1 MIKIENIK
9 AFTALNKLRE
19 YNGKNPYLKKLKNEL
34 ISKGKLSLTS
44 TQEEY
49 IISNFDFEPYKVD
62 RVIGISEYL
71 GEEFKKKYELS
82 FVPNKMYIG
91 FILGEN
97 EKSFHVFGKLKKN
110 QKQNEMYWV
119 PKTQIMEDPYY
130 TPVDIDID
138 FEKYEEKD
146 KLGRKL
152 YEHQKDGTEF
162 LVSRKKAILADDMG
176 LGKVIANDTPVL
188 TPDGWVNHGSLVIGD
203 YVIGSNGKPTRVTGV
218 YPNPIKDYYQITFT
232 DGSVVEACDE
242 HLWAVQT
249 PTQKKNNR
257 GYNILTI
264 KDMLDKD
271 KTITIRGKGYNS
283 DKKYTSKTF
292 YKMKNGD
299 CKWYIPMVKPVE
311 FNEKP
316 VSLDPY
322 LLGVLLGDGSL
333 SQRNITL
340 TNADSDLITEVE
352 SVLPNNILL
361 SNYKKDISFGFKM
374 ADPKAGNTLKFG
386 LNTYNLMGTKSHN
399 KFIPDDYKYNS
410 IDVRLGVLQ
419 GLLDTDGW
427 CSKSDGTIQ
436 YYSISKQLSDDTK
449 ELVQSFGGV
458 ARQTKKI
465 GKYKLPN
472 GEVKECNTCYV
483 LTINLPENILPFR
496 LKRKLDNM
504 KAVKKYHPS
513 RGIKKI
519 EFSRKTLGQCISV
532 EAEDNLYVIDNYV
545 VTHNTIQSVMGTL
558 AAESKKVLII
568 CPSSTKINWEREINM
583 FGEYDTSIISGRK
596 WKPAKY
602 TIINYD
608 ILKNF
613 HTVKKRGEKPI
624 EELTHILDEK
634 FDTLIVDEAHYL
646 KNHKSIRGSIVT
658 DLVKKNA
665 FENVWLL
672 TGTPVANRPKDL
684 YNLLKIIGHPLSD
697 NWQFYVKRYC
707 DAKNFKK
714 KMKNGKIKNI
724 WVIDGNS
731 NLNELSI
738 RIKNKVLRRM
748 KEDVLD
754 MPEKTIIP
762 VFNELTSKEWV
773 EYDNLWEEYLIKR
786 KEQKK
791 RGKPQRDLVELILL
805 RQFIALKSIP
815 NTIELAENAIEDDKK
830 IIIFTTFTDELLELQ
845 EHFGNQCVVHNGSMS
860 DKDKQFSVDE
870 FQNNPKKKVFIGN
883 IMSAGVGITL
893 TAADTVIFNSFDWVP
908 GNNEQAEDRSYR
920 IGQKNNVSVYYQLFE
935 DTIST
940 RMWYT
945 LKHKKNVIDQ
955 IIGNNNDMNE
965 IIKDIIE

>member
-9 AFTALNKLRE
+9 AFTALNRLRE

-34 ISKGKLSLTS
+34 INKGKLSLTS

-110 QKQNEMYWV
+110 QKQNEIYWV

-152 YEHQKDGTEF
+152 YEHQKEGIKF
-162 LVSRKKAILADDMG
+162 LVSRKKCILADDMG
-176 LGKVIANDTPVL
+176 LGK
-188 TPDGWVNHGSLVIGD
+188 
-203 YVIGSNGKPTRVTGV
+203 
-218 YPNPIKDYYQITFT
+218 
-232 DGSVVEACDE
+232 
-242 HLWAVQT
+242 
-249 PTQKKNNR
+249 
-257 GYNILTI
+257 
-264 KDMLDKD
+264 
-271 KTITIRGKGYNS
+271 
-283 DKKYTSKTF
+283 
-292 YKMKNGD
+292 
-299 CKWYIPMVKPVE
+299 
-311 FNEKP
+311 
-316 VSLDPY
+316 
-322 LLGVLLGDGSL
+322 
-333 SQRNITL
+333 
-340 TNADSDLITEVE
+340 
-352 SVLPNNILL
+352 
-361 SNYKKDISFGFKM
+361 
-374 ADPKAGNTLKFG
+374 
-386 LNTYNLMGTKSHN
+386 
-399 KFIPDDYKYNS
+399 
-410 IDVRLGVLQ
+410 
-419 GLLDTDGW
+419 
-427 CSKSDGTIQ
+427 
-436 YYSISKQLSDDTK
+436 
-449 ELVQSFGGV
+449 
-458 ARQTKKI
+458 
-465 GKYKLPN
+465 
-472 GEVKECNTCYV
+472 
-483 LTINLPENILPFR
+483 
-496 LKRKLDNM
+496 
-504 KAVKKYHPS
+504 
-513 RGIKKI
+513 
-519 EFSRKTLGQCISV
+519 
-532 EAEDNLYVIDNYV
+532 
-545 VTHNTIQSVMGTL
+545 TIQSVMGTL

-634 FDTLIVDEAHYL
+634 FDTLIIDEAHYL
-646 KNHKSIRGSIVT
+646 KNHQSIRGSIVT

-738 RIKNKVLRRM
+738 RIKNRVLRRM
-748 KEDVLD
+748 KEEVLD

-791 RGKPQRDLVELILL
+791 RGNPQRDLVELILL
-805 RQFIALKSIP
+805 RQFIALRAIP
-815 NTIELAENAIEDDKK
+815 NTIELVENAIEEDKK
-830 IIIFTTFTDELLELQ
+830 VIIFTTFTDELLELQ

-955 IIGNNNDMNE
+955 IIGNNND
-965 IIKDIIE
+965 IDDIVKDIIE

>member
-19 YNGKNPYLKKLKNEL
+19 YNGKNPYLKKLKSEL
-34 ISKGKLSLTS
+34 TNKGKLSLTS

-71 GEEFKKKYELS
+71 GEEFKKKYDLP

-110 QKQNEMYWV
+110 QKQNEIYWV

-138 FEKYEEKD
+138 FENYEEKD

-152 YEHQKDGTEF
+152 YEHQKDGIKF
-162 LVSRKKAILADDMG
+162 LVSRKKTILADDMG
-176 LGKVIANDTPVL
+176 LGK
-188 TPDGWVNHGSLVIGD
+188 
-203 YVIGSNGKPTRVTGV
+203 
-218 YPNPIKDYYQITFT
+218 
-232 DGSVVEACDE
+232 
-242 HLWAVQT
+242 
-249 PTQKKNNR
+249 
-257 GYNILTI
+257 
-264 KDMLDKD
+264 
-271 KTITIRGKGYNS
+271 
-283 DKKYTSKTF
+283 
-292 YKMKNGD
+292 
-299 CKWYIPMVKPVE
+299 
-311 FNEKP
+311 
-316 VSLDPY
+316 
-322 LLGVLLGDGSL
+322 
-333 SQRNITL
+333 TL
-340 TNADSDLITEVE
+340 
-352 SVLPNNILL
+352 
-361 SNYKKDISFGFKM
+361 
-374 ADPKAGNTLKFG
+374 
-386 LNTYNLMGTKSHN
+386 
-399 KFIPDDYKYNS
+399 
-410 IDVRLGVLQ
+410 
-419 GLLDTDGW
+419 
-427 CSKSDGTIQ
+427 
-436 YYSISKQLSDDTK
+436 
-449 ELVQSFGGV
+449 
-458 ARQTKKI
+458 
-465 GKYKLPN
+465 
-472 GEVKECNTCYV
+472 
-483 LTINLPENILPFR
+483 
-496 LKRKLDNM
+496 
-504 KAVKKYHPS
+504 
-513 RGIKKI
+513 
-519 EFSRKTLGQCISV
+519 
-532 EAEDNLYVIDNYV
+532 
-545 VTHNTIQSVMGTL
+545 QSVMGTL

-583 FGEYDTSIISGRK
+583 FGEYDTAIISGRK

-815 NTIELAENAIEDDKK
+815 NTIELAENALEEGKK

-955 IIGNNNDMNE
+955 IIGNNDDDMDD
-965 IIKDIIE
+965 IVKDIIE

>member
-19 YNGKNPYLKKLKNEL
+19 YNGKNPYLKKLKSEL
-34 ISKGKLSLTS
+34 TNKGKLSLTS

-71 GEEFKKKYELS
+71 GEEFKKKYDLP

-91 FILGEN
+91 FVLGEN

-110 QKQNEMYWV
+110 QKQNEIYWV

-138 FEKYEEKD
+138 FENYEEKD

-152 YEHQKDGTEF
+152 YEHQKDGIKF
-162 LVSRKKAILADDMG
+162 LVSRKKCILADDMG
-176 LGKVIANDTPVL
+176 LGK
-188 TPDGWVNHGSLVIGD
+188 
-203 YVIGSNGKPTRVTGV
+203 
-218 YPNPIKDYYQITFT
+218 
-232 DGSVVEACDE
+232 
-242 HLWAVQT
+242 
-249 PTQKKNNR
+249 
-257 GYNILTI
+257 
-264 KDMLDKD
+264 
-271 KTITIRGKGYNS
+271 
-283 DKKYTSKTF
+283 
-292 YKMKNGD
+292 
-299 CKWYIPMVKPVE
+299 
-311 FNEKP
+311 
-316 VSLDPY
+316 
-322 LLGVLLGDGSL
+322 
-333 SQRNITL
+333 TL
-340 TNADSDLITEVE
+340 
-352 SVLPNNILL
+352 
-361 SNYKKDISFGFKM
+361 
-374 ADPKAGNTLKFG
+374 
-386 LNTYNLMGTKSHN
+386 
-399 KFIPDDYKYNS
+399 
-410 IDVRLGVLQ
+410 
-419 GLLDTDGW
+419 
-427 CSKSDGTIQ
+427 
-436 YYSISKQLSDDTK
+436 
-449 ELVQSFGGV
+449 
-458 ARQTKKI
+458 
-465 GKYKLPN
+465 
-472 GEVKECNTCYV
+472 
-483 LTINLPENILPFR
+483 
-496 LKRKLDNM
+496 
-504 KAVKKYHPS
+504 
-513 RGIKKI
+513 
-519 EFSRKTLGQCISV
+519 
-532 EAEDNLYVIDNYV
+532 
-545 VTHNTIQSVMGTL
+545 QSVMGTL

-805 RQFIALKSIP
+805 RQFIALKAIP
-815 NTIELAENAIEDDKK
+815 NTIELVENALEDDKK
-830 IIIFTTFTDELLELQ
+830 VIIFTTFTDELLELQ

-955 IIGNNNDMNE
+955 IIGNNDDDMDD
-965 IIKDIIE
+965 IVKDIIE

>member
-19 YNGKNPYLKKLKNEL
+19 YNGKNPYLKKLKSEL
-34 ISKGKLSLTS
+34 TNKGKLSLTS

-71 GEEFKKKYELS
+71 GEEFKKKYDLP

-110 QKQNEMYWV
+110 QKQNEIYWV

-138 FEKYEEKD
+138 FENYEEKD

-152 YEHQKDGTEF
+152 YEHQKDGIKF
-162 LVSRKKAILADDMG
+162 LVSRKKTILADDMG
-176 LGKVIANDTPVL
+176 LGK
-188 TPDGWVNHGSLVIGD
+188 
-203 YVIGSNGKPTRVTGV
+203 
-218 YPNPIKDYYQITFT
+218 
-232 DGSVVEACDE
+232 
-242 HLWAVQT
+242 
-249 PTQKKNNR
+249 
-257 GYNILTI
+257 
-264 KDMLDKD
+264 
-271 KTITIRGKGYNS
+271 
-283 DKKYTSKTF
+283 
-292 YKMKNGD
+292 
-299 CKWYIPMVKPVE
+299 
-311 FNEKP
+311 
-316 VSLDPY
+316 
-322 LLGVLLGDGSL
+322 
-333 SQRNITL
+333 TL
-340 TNADSDLITEVE
+340 
-352 SVLPNNILL
+352 
-361 SNYKKDISFGFKM
+361 
-374 ADPKAGNTLKFG
+374 
-386 LNTYNLMGTKSHN
+386 
-399 KFIPDDYKYNS
+399 
-410 IDVRLGVLQ
+410 
-419 GLLDTDGW
+419 
-427 CSKSDGTIQ
+427 
-436 YYSISKQLSDDTK
+436 
-449 ELVQSFGGV
+449 
-458 ARQTKKI
+458 
-465 GKYKLPN
+465 
-472 GEVKECNTCYV
+472 
-483 LTINLPENILPFR
+483 
-496 LKRKLDNM
+496 
-504 KAVKKYHPS
+504 
-513 RGIKKI
+513 
-519 EFSRKTLGQCISV
+519 
-532 EAEDNLYVIDNYV
+532 
-545 VTHNTIQSVMGTL
+545 QSVMGTL

-815 NTIELAENAIEDDKK
+815 NTIELAENALEEGKK

-920 IGQKNNVSVYYQLFE
+920 IGQKNNVSVYYQLFD

-955 IIGNNNDMNE
+955 IIGNNNDMDD
-965 IIKDIIE
+965 IVKDIIE

>member
-19 YNGKNPYLKKLKNEL
+19 YNGKNPYLKKLKSEL
-34 ISKGKLSLTS
+34 TNKGKLSLTS

-71 GEEFKKKYELS
+71 GEEFKKKYDLP

-110 QKQNEMYWV
+110 QKQNEIYWV

-152 YEHQKDGTEF
+152 YEHQKDGIKF
-162 LVSRKKAILADDMG
+162 LVSRKKTILADDMG
-176 LGKVIANDTPVL
+176 LGK
-188 TPDGWVNHGSLVIGD
+188 
-203 YVIGSNGKPTRVTGV
+203 
-218 YPNPIKDYYQITFT
+218 
-232 DGSVVEACDE
+232 
-242 HLWAVQT
+242 
-249 PTQKKNNR
+249 
-257 GYNILTI
+257 
-264 KDMLDKD
+264 
-271 KTITIRGKGYNS
+271 
-283 DKKYTSKTF
+283 
-292 YKMKNGD
+292 
-299 CKWYIPMVKPVE
+299 
-311 FNEKP
+311 
-316 VSLDPY
+316 
-322 LLGVLLGDGSL
+322 
-333 SQRNITL
+333 TL
-340 TNADSDLITEVE
+340 
-352 SVLPNNILL
+352 
-361 SNYKKDISFGFKM
+361 
-374 ADPKAGNTLKFG
+374 
-386 LNTYNLMGTKSHN
+386 
-399 KFIPDDYKYNS
+399 
-410 IDVRLGVLQ
+410 
-419 GLLDTDGW
+419 
-427 CSKSDGTIQ
+427 
-436 YYSISKQLSDDTK
+436 
-449 ELVQSFGGV
+449 
-458 ARQTKKI
+458 
-465 GKYKLPN
+465 
-472 GEVKECNTCYV
+472 
-483 LTINLPENILPFR
+483 
-496 LKRKLDNM
+496 
-504 KAVKKYHPS
+504 
-513 RGIKKI
+513 
-519 EFSRKTLGQCISV
+519 
-532 EAEDNLYVIDNYV
+532 
-545 VTHNTIQSVMGTL
+545 QSVMGTL

-815 NTIELAENAIEDDKK
+815 NTIELAENALEEGKK

-955 IIGNNNDMNE
+955 IIGNNNDMDD
-965 IIKDIIE
+965 IVKDIIE

>member
-9 AFTALNKLRE
+9 AFTALNRLRE
-19 YNGKNPYLKKLKNEL
+19 YNGKNPYLNKLKNEL
-34 ISKGKLSLTS
+34 ISKGKVSLTS

-71 GEEFKKKYELS
+71 GEEFKKKYDLP

-110 QKQNEMYWV
+110 QKQNEIYWV

-152 YEHQKDGTEF
+152 YEHQKEGIKF

-176 LGKVIANDTPVL
+176 LGK
-188 TPDGWVNHGSLVIGD
+188 
-203 YVIGSNGKPTRVTGV
+203 
-218 YPNPIKDYYQITFT
+218 
-232 DGSVVEACDE
+232 
-242 HLWAVQT
+242 
-249 PTQKKNNR
+249 
-257 GYNILTI
+257 
-264 KDMLDKD
+264 
-271 KTITIRGKGYNS
+271 
-283 DKKYTSKTF
+283 
-292 YKMKNGD
+292 
-299 CKWYIPMVKPVE
+299 
-311 FNEKP
+311 
-316 VSLDPY
+316 
-322 LLGVLLGDGSL
+322 
-333 SQRNITL
+333 TL
-340 TNADSDLITEVE
+340 
-352 SVLPNNILL
+352 
-361 SNYKKDISFGFKM
+361 
-374 ADPKAGNTLKFG
+374 
-386 LNTYNLMGTKSHN
+386 
-399 KFIPDDYKYNS
+399 
-410 IDVRLGVLQ
+410 
-419 GLLDTDGW
+419 
-427 CSKSDGTIQ
+427 
-436 YYSISKQLSDDTK
+436 
-449 ELVQSFGGV
+449 
-458 ARQTKKI
+458 
-465 GKYKLPN
+465 
-472 GEVKECNTCYV
+472 
-483 LTINLPENILPFR
+483 
-496 LKRKLDNM
+496 
-504 KAVKKYHPS
+504 
-513 RGIKKI
+513 
-519 EFSRKTLGQCISV
+519 
-532 EAEDNLYVIDNYV
+532 
-545 VTHNTIQSVMGTL
+545 QSVMGTL
-558 AAESKKVLII
+558 AAESKKVLVI

-624 EELTHILDEK
+624 EELTNILDEK

-646 KNHKSIRGSIVT
+646 KNHQSIRGSIVT

-786 KEQKK
+786 QEQKK
-791 RGKPQRDLVELILL
+791 RGSPQRDLVELILL
-805 RQFIALKSIP
+805 RQFIALKAIP
-815 NTIELAENAIEDDKK
+815 NTIELAENALEEGKK

-845 EHFGNQCVVHNGSMS
+845 EYFGNQCVVHNGSMS

-955 IIGNNNDMNE
+955 IIGNNNDMDD
-965 IIKDIIE
+965 IVKDIIE

>member
-1 MIKIENIK
+1 
-9 AFTALNKLRE
+9 
-19 YNGKNPYLKKLKNEL
+19 
-34 ISKGKLSLTS
+34 
-44 TQEEY
+44 
-49 IISNFDFEPYKVD
+49 
-62 RVIGISEYL
+62 
-71 GEEFKKKYELS
+71 
-82 FVPNKMYIG
+82 
-91 FILGEN
+91 LGEN

-110 QKQNEMYWV
+110 QKQNEIYWV

-152 YEHQKDGTEF
+152 YEHQKEGIKF
-162 LVSRKKAILADDMG
+162 LVSRKKCILADDMG
-176 LGKVIANDTPVL
+176 LGK
-188 TPDGWVNHGSLVIGD
+188 
-203 YVIGSNGKPTRVTGV
+203 
-218 YPNPIKDYYQITFT
+218 
-232 DGSVVEACDE
+232 
-242 HLWAVQT
+242 
-249 PTQKKNNR
+249 
-257 GYNILTI
+257 
-264 KDMLDKD
+264 
-271 KTITIRGKGYNS
+271 
-283 DKKYTSKTF
+283 
-292 YKMKNGD
+292 
-299 CKWYIPMVKPVE
+299 
-311 FNEKP
+311 
-316 VSLDPY
+316 
-322 LLGVLLGDGSL
+322 
-333 SQRNITL
+333 
-340 TNADSDLITEVE
+340 
-352 SVLPNNILL
+352 
-361 SNYKKDISFGFKM
+361 
-374 ADPKAGNTLKFG
+374 
-386 LNTYNLMGTKSHN
+386 
-399 KFIPDDYKYNS
+399 
-410 IDVRLGVLQ
+410 
-419 GLLDTDGW
+419 
-427 CSKSDGTIQ
+427 
-436 YYSISKQLSDDTK
+436 
-449 ELVQSFGGV
+449 
-458 ARQTKKI
+458 
-465 GKYKLPN
+465 
-472 GEVKECNTCYV
+472 
-483 LTINLPENILPFR
+483 
-496 LKRKLDNM
+496 
-504 KAVKKYHPS
+504 
-513 RGIKKI
+513 
-519 EFSRKTLGQCISV
+519 
-532 EAEDNLYVIDNYV
+532 
-545 VTHNTIQSVMGTL
+545 TIQSVMGTL

-634 FDTLIVDEAHYL
+634 FDTLIIDEAHYL
-646 KNHKSIRGSIVT
+646 KNHQSIRGSIVT

-738 RIKNKVLRRM
+738 RIKNRVLRRM
-748 KEDVLD
+748 KEEVLD

-791 RGKPQRDLVELILL
+791 RGNPQRDLVELILL
-805 RQFIALKSIP
+805 RQFIALRAIP
-815 NTIELAENAIEDDKK
+815 NTIELVENAIEEDKK
-830 IIIFTTFTDELLELQ
+830 VIIFTTFTDELLELQ

-955 IIGNNNDMNE
+955 IIGNNND
-965 IIKDIIE
+965 IDDIVKDIIE

>member
-19 YNGKNPYLKKLKNEL
+19 YNGKNPYLKKLKSEL
-34 ISKGKLSLTS
+34 TNKGKLSLTS

-71 GEEFKKKYELS
+71 GEEFKKKYDLP

-110 QKQNEMYWV
+110 QKQNEIYWV

-138 FEKYEEKD
+138 FENYEEKD

-152 YEHQKDGTEF
+152 YEHQKDGIKF

-176 LGKVIANDTPVL
+176 LGK
-188 TPDGWVNHGSLVIGD
+188 
-203 YVIGSNGKPTRVTGV
+203 
-218 YPNPIKDYYQITFT
+218 
-232 DGSVVEACDE
+232 
-242 HLWAVQT
+242 
-249 PTQKKNNR
+249 
-257 GYNILTI
+257 
-264 KDMLDKD
+264 
-271 KTITIRGKGYNS
+271 
-283 DKKYTSKTF
+283 
-292 YKMKNGD
+292 
-299 CKWYIPMVKPVE
+299 
-311 FNEKP
+311 
-316 VSLDPY
+316 
-322 LLGVLLGDGSL
+322 
-333 SQRNITL
+333 TL
-340 TNADSDLITEVE
+340 
-352 SVLPNNILL
+352 
-361 SNYKKDISFGFKM
+361 
-374 ADPKAGNTLKFG
+374 
-386 LNTYNLMGTKSHN
+386 
-399 KFIPDDYKYNS
+399 
-410 IDVRLGVLQ
+410 
-419 GLLDTDGW
+419 
-427 CSKSDGTIQ
+427 
-436 YYSISKQLSDDTK
+436 
-449 ELVQSFGGV
+449 
-458 ARQTKKI
+458 
-465 GKYKLPN
+465 
-472 GEVKECNTCYV
+472 
-483 LTINLPENILPFR
+483 
-496 LKRKLDNM
+496 
-504 KAVKKYHPS
+504 
-513 RGIKKI
+513 
-519 EFSRKTLGQCISV
+519 
-532 EAEDNLYVIDNYV
+532 
-545 VTHNTIQSVMGTL
+545 QSVMGTL

-697 NWQFYVKRYC
+697 NWQLYVKRYC

-815 NTIELAENAIEDDKK
+815 NTIELAENALEEGKK

-870 FQNNPKKKVFIGN
+870 FQNNPKTKVFIGN

-920 IGQKNNVSVYYQLFE
+920 IGQKNNVSVYYQLFD

-955 IIGNNNDMNE
+955 IIGNNNDMDD
-965 IIKDIIE
+965 IVKDIIE

>member
-19 YNGKNPYLKKLKNEL
+19 YNGKNPYLKKLKSEL
-34 ISKGKLSLTS
+34 TNKGKLSLTS

-71 GEEFKKKYELS
+71 GEEFKKKYDLP

-110 QKQNEMYWV
+110 QKQNEIYWV

-152 YEHQKDGTEF
+152 YEHQKDGIKF
-162 LVSRKKAILADDMG
+162 LVSRKKCILADDMG
-176 LGKVIANDTPVL
+176 LGK
-188 TPDGWVNHGSLVIGD
+188 
-203 YVIGSNGKPTRVTGV
+203 
-218 YPNPIKDYYQITFT
+218 
-232 DGSVVEACDE
+232 
-242 HLWAVQT
+242 
-249 PTQKKNNR
+249 
-257 GYNILTI
+257 
-264 KDMLDKD
+264 
-271 KTITIRGKGYNS
+271 
-283 DKKYTSKTF
+283 
-292 YKMKNGD
+292 
-299 CKWYIPMVKPVE
+299 
-311 FNEKP
+311 
-316 VSLDPY
+316 
-322 LLGVLLGDGSL
+322 
-333 SQRNITL
+333 TL
-340 TNADSDLITEVE
+340 
-352 SVLPNNILL
+352 
-361 SNYKKDISFGFKM
+361 
-374 ADPKAGNTLKFG
+374 
-386 LNTYNLMGTKSHN
+386 
-399 KFIPDDYKYNS
+399 
-410 IDVRLGVLQ
+410 
-419 GLLDTDGW
+419 
-427 CSKSDGTIQ
+427 
-436 YYSISKQLSDDTK
+436 
-449 ELVQSFGGV
+449 
-458 ARQTKKI
+458 
-465 GKYKLPN
+465 
-472 GEVKECNTCYV
+472 
-483 LTINLPENILPFR
+483 
-496 LKRKLDNM
+496 
-504 KAVKKYHPS
+504 
-513 RGIKKI
+513 
-519 EFSRKTLGQCISV
+519 
-532 EAEDNLYVIDNYV
+532 
-545 VTHNTIQSVMGTL
+545 QSVMGTL

-583 FGEYDTSIISGRK
+583 FGEYDTAIISGRK

-815 NTIELAENAIEDDKK
+815 NTIELAENALEEGKK

-955 IIGNNNDMNE
+955 IIGNNDDDMDD
-965 IIKDIIE
+965 IVKDIIE

>member
-19 YNGKNPYLKKLKNEL
+19 YNGKNPYLKKLKSEL
-34 ISKGKLSLTS
+34 TNKGKLSLTS

-71 GEEFKKKYELS
+71 GEEFKKKYDLP

-110 QKQNEMYWV
+110 QKQNEIYWV

-138 FEKYEEKD
+138 FENYEEKD

-152 YEHQKDGTEF
+152 YEHQKDGIKF
-162 LVSRKKAILADDMG
+162 LVSRKKCILADDMG
-176 LGKVIANDTPVL
+176 LGK
-188 TPDGWVNHGSLVIGD
+188 
-203 YVIGSNGKPTRVTGV
+203 
-218 YPNPIKDYYQITFT
+218 
-232 DGSVVEACDE
+232 
-242 HLWAVQT
+242 
-249 PTQKKNNR
+249 
-257 GYNILTI
+257 
-264 KDMLDKD
+264 
-271 KTITIRGKGYNS
+271 
-283 DKKYTSKTF
+283 
-292 YKMKNGD
+292 
-299 CKWYIPMVKPVE
+299 
-311 FNEKP
+311 
-316 VSLDPY
+316 
-322 LLGVLLGDGSL
+322 
-333 SQRNITL
+333 TL
-340 TNADSDLITEVE
+340 
-352 SVLPNNILL
+352 
-361 SNYKKDISFGFKM
+361 
-374 ADPKAGNTLKFG
+374 
-386 LNTYNLMGTKSHN
+386 
-399 KFIPDDYKYNS
+399 
-410 IDVRLGVLQ
+410 
-419 GLLDTDGW
+419 
-427 CSKSDGTIQ
+427 
-436 YYSISKQLSDDTK
+436 
-449 ELVQSFGGV
+449 
-458 ARQTKKI
+458 
-465 GKYKLPN
+465 
-472 GEVKECNTCYV
+472 
-483 LTINLPENILPFR
+483 
-496 LKRKLDNM
+496 
-504 KAVKKYHPS
+504 
-513 RGIKKI
+513 
-519 EFSRKTLGQCISV
+519 
-532 EAEDNLYVIDNYV
+532 
-545 VTHNTIQSVMGTL
+545 QSVMGTL

-815 NTIELAENAIEDDKK
+815 NTIELAENALEEGKK

-955 IIGNNNDMNE
+955 IIGNNDDDMDD
-965 IIKDIIE
+965 IVKDIIE

>member
-19 YNGKNPYLKKLKNEL
+19 YNGKNPYLKKLKSEL
-34 ISKGKLSLTS
+34 TNKGKLSLTS

-71 GEEFKKKYELS
+71 GEEFKKKYDLP

-110 QKQNEMYWV
+110 QKQNEIYWV

-152 YEHQKDGTEF
+152 YEHQKDGIKF
-162 LVSRKKAILADDMG
+162 LVSRKKCILADDMG
-176 LGKVIANDTPVL
+176 LGK
-188 TPDGWVNHGSLVIGD
+188 
-203 YVIGSNGKPTRVTGV
+203 
-218 YPNPIKDYYQITFT
+218 
-232 DGSVVEACDE
+232 
-242 HLWAVQT
+242 
-249 PTQKKNNR
+249 
-257 GYNILTI
+257 
-264 KDMLDKD
+264 
-271 KTITIRGKGYNS
+271 
-283 DKKYTSKTF
+283 
-292 YKMKNGD
+292 
-299 CKWYIPMVKPVE
+299 
-311 FNEKP
+311 
-316 VSLDPY
+316 
-322 LLGVLLGDGSL
+322 
-333 SQRNITL
+333 TL
-340 TNADSDLITEVE
+340 
-352 SVLPNNILL
+352 
-361 SNYKKDISFGFKM
+361 
-374 ADPKAGNTLKFG
+374 
-386 LNTYNLMGTKSHN
+386 
-399 KFIPDDYKYNS
+399 
-410 IDVRLGVLQ
+410 
-419 GLLDTDGW
+419 
-427 CSKSDGTIQ
+427 
-436 YYSISKQLSDDTK
+436 
-449 ELVQSFGGV
+449 
-458 ARQTKKI
+458 
-465 GKYKLPN
+465 
-472 GEVKECNTCYV
+472 
-483 LTINLPENILPFR
+483 
-496 LKRKLDNM
+496 
-504 KAVKKYHPS
+504 
-513 RGIKKI
+513 
-519 EFSRKTLGQCISV
+519 
-532 EAEDNLYVIDNYV
+532 
-545 VTHNTIQSVMGTL
+545 QSVMGTL

-583 FGEYDTSIISGRK
+583 FGEYDTAIISGRK

-815 NTIELAENAIEDDKK
+815 NTIELAENALEEGKK

-955 IIGNNNDMNE
+955 IIGNNNDMDD
-965 IIKDIIE
+965 IVKDIIE

>member
-9 AFTALNKLRE
+9 AFTALNRLRE
-19 YNGKNPYLKKLKNEL
+19 YNGKNPYLNKLKNEL
-34 ISKGKLSLTS
+34 ISKGKVSLTS

-71 GEEFKKKYELS
+71 GEEFKKKYDLP

-110 QKQNEMYWV
+110 QKQNEIYWV

-152 YEHQKDGTEF
+152 YEHQKEGIKF

-176 LGKVIANDTPVL
+176 LGK
-188 TPDGWVNHGSLVIGD
+188 
-203 YVIGSNGKPTRVTGV
+203 
-218 YPNPIKDYYQITFT
+218 
-232 DGSVVEACDE
+232 
-242 HLWAVQT
+242 
-249 PTQKKNNR
+249 
-257 GYNILTI
+257 
-264 KDMLDKD
+264 
-271 KTITIRGKGYNS
+271 
-283 DKKYTSKTF
+283 
-292 YKMKNGD
+292 
-299 CKWYIPMVKPVE
+299 
-311 FNEKP
+311 
-316 VSLDPY
+316 
-322 LLGVLLGDGSL
+322 
-333 SQRNITL
+333 TL
-340 TNADSDLITEVE
+340 
-352 SVLPNNILL
+352 
-361 SNYKKDISFGFKM
+361 
-374 ADPKAGNTLKFG
+374 
-386 LNTYNLMGTKSHN
+386 
-399 KFIPDDYKYNS
+399 
-410 IDVRLGVLQ
+410 
-419 GLLDTDGW
+419 
-427 CSKSDGTIQ
+427 
-436 YYSISKQLSDDTK
+436 
-449 ELVQSFGGV
+449 
-458 ARQTKKI
+458 
-465 GKYKLPN
+465 
-472 GEVKECNTCYV
+472 
-483 LTINLPENILPFR
+483 
-496 LKRKLDNM
+496 
-504 KAVKKYHPS
+504 
-513 RGIKKI
+513 
-519 EFSRKTLGQCISV
+519 
-532 EAEDNLYVIDNYV
+532 
-545 VTHNTIQSVMGTL
+545 QSVMGTL

-624 EELTHILDEK
+624 EELTNILDEK

-646 KNHKSIRGSIVT
+646 KNHQSIRGSIVT

-786 KEQKK
+786 QEQKK
-791 RGKPQRDLVELILL
+791 RGNPQRDLVELILL
-805 RQFIALKSIP
+805 RQFIALKAIP
-815 NTIELAENAIEDDKK
+815 NTIELAENALEEGKK

-845 EHFGNQCVVHNGSMS
+845 EYFGNQCVVHNGSMG

-955 IIGNNNDMNE
+955 IIGNNNDMDD
-965 IIKDIIE
+965 IVKDIIE

>member
-1 MIKIENIK
+1 M
-9 AFTALNKLRE
+9 
-19 YNGKNPYLKKLKNEL
+19 
-34 ISKGKLSLTS
+34 
-44 TQEEY
+44 
-49 IISNFDFEPYKVD
+49 
-62 RVIGISEYL
+62 GISEYL

-110 QKQNEMYWV
+110 QKQNEIYWV

-152 YEHQKDGTEF
+152 YEHQKEGIKF
-162 LVSRKKAILADDMG
+162 LVSRKKCILADDMG
-176 LGKVIANDTPVL
+176 LGK
-188 TPDGWVNHGSLVIGD
+188 
-203 YVIGSNGKPTRVTGV
+203 
-218 YPNPIKDYYQITFT
+218 
-232 DGSVVEACDE
+232 
-242 HLWAVQT
+242 
-249 PTQKKNNR
+249 
-257 GYNILTI
+257 
-264 KDMLDKD
+264 
-271 KTITIRGKGYNS
+271 
-283 DKKYTSKTF
+283 
-292 YKMKNGD
+292 
-299 CKWYIPMVKPVE
+299 
-311 FNEKP
+311 
-316 VSLDPY
+316 
-322 LLGVLLGDGSL
+322 
-333 SQRNITL
+333 
-340 TNADSDLITEVE
+340 
-352 SVLPNNILL
+352 
-361 SNYKKDISFGFKM
+361 
-374 ADPKAGNTLKFG
+374 
-386 LNTYNLMGTKSHN
+386 
-399 KFIPDDYKYNS
+399 
-410 IDVRLGVLQ
+410 
-419 GLLDTDGW
+419 
-427 CSKSDGTIQ
+427 
-436 YYSISKQLSDDTK
+436 
-449 ELVQSFGGV
+449 
-458 ARQTKKI
+458 
-465 GKYKLPN
+465 
-472 GEVKECNTCYV
+472 
-483 LTINLPENILPFR
+483 
-496 LKRKLDNM
+496 
-504 KAVKKYHPS
+504 
-513 RGIKKI
+513 
-519 EFSRKTLGQCISV
+519 
-532 EAEDNLYVIDNYV
+532 
-545 VTHNTIQSVMGTL
+545 TIQSVMGTL

-634 FDTLIVDEAHYL
+634 FDTLIIDEAHYL
-646 KNHKSIRGSIVT
+646 KNHQSIRGSIVT

-738 RIKNKVLRRM
+738 RIKNRVLRRM
-748 KEDVLD
+748 KEEVLD

-791 RGKPQRDLVELILL
+791 RGNPQRDLVELILL
-805 RQFIALKSIP
+805 RQFIALRAIP
-815 NTIELAENAIEDDKK
+815 NTIELVENAIEEDKK
-830 IIIFTTFTDELLELQ
+830 VIIFTTFTDELLELQ

-955 IIGNNNDMNE
+955 IIGNNND
-965 IIKDIIE
+965 IDDIVKDIIE

>member
-19 YNGKNPYLKKLKNEL
+19 YNGKNPYLKKLKSEL
-34 ISKGKLSLTS
+34 TNKGKLSLTS

-71 GEEFKKKYELS
+71 GEEFKKKYDLP

-110 QKQNEMYWV
+110 QKQNEIYWV

-152 YEHQKDGTEF
+152 YEHQKDGIEF
-162 LVSRKKAILADDMG
+162 LVSRKKCILADDMG
-176 LGKVIANDTPVL
+176 LGK
-188 TPDGWVNHGSLVIGD
+188 
-203 YVIGSNGKPTRVTGV
+203 
-218 YPNPIKDYYQITFT
+218 
-232 DGSVVEACDE
+232 
-242 HLWAVQT
+242 
-249 PTQKKNNR
+249 
-257 GYNILTI
+257 
-264 KDMLDKD
+264 
-271 KTITIRGKGYNS
+271 
-283 DKKYTSKTF
+283 
-292 YKMKNGD
+292 
-299 CKWYIPMVKPVE
+299 
-311 FNEKP
+311 
-316 VSLDPY
+316 
-322 LLGVLLGDGSL
+322 
-333 SQRNITL
+333 TL
-340 TNADSDLITEVE
+340 
-352 SVLPNNILL
+352 
-361 SNYKKDISFGFKM
+361 
-374 ADPKAGNTLKFG
+374 
-386 LNTYNLMGTKSHN
+386 
-399 KFIPDDYKYNS
+399 
-410 IDVRLGVLQ
+410 
-419 GLLDTDGW
+419 
-427 CSKSDGTIQ
+427 
-436 YYSISKQLSDDTK
+436 
-449 ELVQSFGGV
+449 
-458 ARQTKKI
+458 
-465 GKYKLPN
+465 
-472 GEVKECNTCYV
+472 
-483 LTINLPENILPFR
+483 
-496 LKRKLDNM
+496 
-504 KAVKKYHPS
+504 
-513 RGIKKI
+513 
-519 EFSRKTLGQCISV
+519 
-532 EAEDNLYVIDNYV
+532 
-545 VTHNTIQSVMGTL
+545 QSVMGTL
-558 AAESKKVLII
+558 ASESKKVLII

-815 NTIELAENAIEDDKK
+815 NTIELAENALEEGKK

-955 IIGNNNDMNE
+955 IIGNNDDDDMDD
-965 IIKDIIE
+965 IVKDIIE

>member
-19 YNGKNPYLKKLKNEL
+19 YNGKNPYLKKLKSEL
-34 ISKGKLSLTS
+34 TNKGKLSLTS

-71 GEEFKKKYELS
+71 GEEFKKKYDLP

-110 QKQNEMYWV
+110 QKQNEIYWV

-138 FEKYEEKD
+138 FENYEEKD

-152 YEHQKDGTEF
+152 YEHQKDGIKF
-162 LVSRKKAILADDMG
+162 LVSRKKCILADDMG
-176 LGKVIANDTPVL
+176 LGK
-188 TPDGWVNHGSLVIGD
+188 
-203 YVIGSNGKPTRVTGV
+203 
-218 YPNPIKDYYQITFT
+218 
-232 DGSVVEACDE
+232 
-242 HLWAVQT
+242 
-249 PTQKKNNR
+249 
-257 GYNILTI
+257 
-264 KDMLDKD
+264 
-271 KTITIRGKGYNS
+271 
-283 DKKYTSKTF
+283 
-292 YKMKNGD
+292 
-299 CKWYIPMVKPVE
+299 
-311 FNEKP
+311 
-316 VSLDPY
+316 
-322 LLGVLLGDGSL
+322 
-333 SQRNITL
+333 TL
-340 TNADSDLITEVE
+340 
-352 SVLPNNILL
+352 
-361 SNYKKDISFGFKM
+361 
-374 ADPKAGNTLKFG
+374 
-386 LNTYNLMGTKSHN
+386 
-399 KFIPDDYKYNS
+399 
-410 IDVRLGVLQ
+410 
-419 GLLDTDGW
+419 
-427 CSKSDGTIQ
+427 
-436 YYSISKQLSDDTK
+436 
-449 ELVQSFGGV
+449 
-458 ARQTKKI
+458 
-465 GKYKLPN
+465 
-472 GEVKECNTCYV
+472 
-483 LTINLPENILPFR
+483 
-496 LKRKLDNM
+496 
-504 KAVKKYHPS
+504 
-513 RGIKKI
+513 
-519 EFSRKTLGQCISV
+519 
-532 EAEDNLYVIDNYV
+532 
-545 VTHNTIQSVMGTL
+545 QSVMGTL

-815 NTIELAENAIEDDKK
+815 NTIELAENALEEGKK

-870 FQNNPKKKVFIGN
+870 FQNNPKTKVFIGN

-955 IIGNNNDMNE
+955 IIGNNNDMDD
-965 IIKDIIE
+965 IVKDIIE

>member
-9 AFTALNKLRE
+9 AFTALNRLRE
-19 YNGKNPYLKKLKNEL
+19 YNGKNPYLNKLKNEL
-34 ISKGKLSLTS
+34 ISKGKVSLTS

-71 GEEFKKKYELS
+71 GEEFKKKYDLP

-110 QKQNEMYWV
+110 QKQNEIYWV

-152 YEHQKDGTEF
+152 YEHQKEGIKF

-176 LGKVIANDTPVL
+176 LGK
-188 TPDGWVNHGSLVIGD
+188 
-203 YVIGSNGKPTRVTGV
+203 
-218 YPNPIKDYYQITFT
+218 
-232 DGSVVEACDE
+232 
-242 HLWAVQT
+242 
-249 PTQKKNNR
+249 
-257 GYNILTI
+257 
-264 KDMLDKD
+264 
-271 KTITIRGKGYNS
+271 
-283 DKKYTSKTF
+283 
-292 YKMKNGD
+292 
-299 CKWYIPMVKPVE
+299 
-311 FNEKP
+311 
-316 VSLDPY
+316 
-322 LLGVLLGDGSL
+322 
-333 SQRNITL
+333 TL
-340 TNADSDLITEVE
+340 
-352 SVLPNNILL
+352 
-361 SNYKKDISFGFKM
+361 
-374 ADPKAGNTLKFG
+374 
-386 LNTYNLMGTKSHN
+386 
-399 KFIPDDYKYNS
+399 
-410 IDVRLGVLQ
+410 
-419 GLLDTDGW
+419 
-427 CSKSDGTIQ
+427 
-436 YYSISKQLSDDTK
+436 
-449 ELVQSFGGV
+449 
-458 ARQTKKI
+458 
-465 GKYKLPN
+465 
-472 GEVKECNTCYV
+472 
-483 LTINLPENILPFR
+483 
-496 LKRKLDNM
+496 
-504 KAVKKYHPS
+504 
-513 RGIKKI
+513 
-519 EFSRKTLGQCISV
+519 
-532 EAEDNLYVIDNYV
+532 
-545 VTHNTIQSVMGTL
+545 QSVMGTL

-624 EELTHILDEK
+624 EELTNILDEK

-646 KNHKSIRGSIVT
+646 KNHQSIRGSIVT

-786 KEQKK
+786 QEQKK
-791 RGKPQRDLVELILL
+791 RGNPQRDLVELILL
-805 RQFIALKSIP
+805 RQFIALKAIP
-815 NTIELAENAIEDDKK
+815 NTIELAENALEEGKK

-845 EHFGNQCVVHNGSMS
+845 EHFGNQCVVHNGSMG

-955 IIGNNNDMNE
+955 IIGNNDDDMDD
-965 IIKDIIE
+965 IVKDIIE

>member
-9 AFTALNKLRE
+9 AFTALNRLRE

-34 ISKGKLSLTS
+34 INKGKLSLTS

-110 QKQNEMYWV
+110 QKQNEIYWV

-152 YEHQKDGTEF
+152 YEHQKEGIKF
-162 LVSRKKAILADDMG
+162 LVSRKKCILADDMG
-176 LGKVIANDTPVL
+176 LGK
-188 TPDGWVNHGSLVIGD
+188 
-203 YVIGSNGKPTRVTGV
+203 
-218 YPNPIKDYYQITFT
+218 
-232 DGSVVEACDE
+232 
-242 HLWAVQT
+242 
-249 PTQKKNNR
+249 
-257 GYNILTI
+257 
-264 KDMLDKD
+264 
-271 KTITIRGKGYNS
+271 
-283 DKKYTSKTF
+283 
-292 YKMKNGD
+292 
-299 CKWYIPMVKPVE
+299 
-311 FNEKP
+311 
-316 VSLDPY
+316 
-322 LLGVLLGDGSL
+322 
-333 SQRNITL
+333 
-340 TNADSDLITEVE
+340 
-352 SVLPNNILL
+352 
-361 SNYKKDISFGFKM
+361 
-374 ADPKAGNTLKFG
+374 
-386 LNTYNLMGTKSHN
+386 
-399 KFIPDDYKYNS
+399 
-410 IDVRLGVLQ
+410 
-419 GLLDTDGW
+419 
-427 CSKSDGTIQ
+427 
-436 YYSISKQLSDDTK
+436 
-449 ELVQSFGGV
+449 
-458 ARQTKKI
+458 
-465 GKYKLPN
+465 
-472 GEVKECNTCYV
+472 
-483 LTINLPENILPFR
+483 
-496 LKRKLDNM
+496 
-504 KAVKKYHPS
+504 
-513 RGIKKI
+513 
-519 EFSRKTLGQCISV
+519 
-532 EAEDNLYVIDNYV
+532 
-545 VTHNTIQSVMGTL
+545 TIQSVMGTL

-634 FDTLIVDEAHYL
+634 FDTLIIDEAHYL
-646 KNHKSIRGSIVT
+646 KNHQSIRGSIVT

-707 DAKNFKK
+707 DAMNFKK

-738 RIKNKVLRRM
+738 RIKNRVLRRM
-748 KEDVLD
+748 KEEVLD

-791 RGKPQRDLVELILL
+791 RGNPQRDLVELILL
-805 RQFIALKSIP
+805 RQFIALRAIP
-815 NTIELAENAIEDDKK
+815 NTIELVENAIEEDKK
-830 IIIFTTFTDELLELQ
+830 VIIFTTFTDELLELQ

-955 IIGNNNDMNE
+955 IIGNNND
-965 IIKDIIE
+965 IDDIVKDIIE

>member
-19 YNGKNPYLKKLKNEL
+19 YNGKNPYLKKLKSEL
-34 ISKGKLSLTS
+34 TNKGKLSLTS

-71 GEEFKKKYELS
+71 GEEFKKKYDLP

-110 QKQNEMYWV
+110 QKQNEIYWV

-152 YEHQKDGTEF
+152 YEHQKDGIKF
-162 LVSRKKAILADDMG
+162 LVSRKKTILADDMG
-176 LGKVIANDTPVL
+176 LGK
-188 TPDGWVNHGSLVIGD
+188 
-203 YVIGSNGKPTRVTGV
+203 
-218 YPNPIKDYYQITFT
+218 
-232 DGSVVEACDE
+232 
-242 HLWAVQT
+242 
-249 PTQKKNNR
+249 
-257 GYNILTI
+257 
-264 KDMLDKD
+264 
-271 KTITIRGKGYNS
+271 
-283 DKKYTSKTF
+283 
-292 YKMKNGD
+292 
-299 CKWYIPMVKPVE
+299 
-311 FNEKP
+311 
-316 VSLDPY
+316 
-322 LLGVLLGDGSL
+322 
-333 SQRNITL
+333 TL
-340 TNADSDLITEVE
+340 
-352 SVLPNNILL
+352 
-361 SNYKKDISFGFKM
+361 
-374 ADPKAGNTLKFG
+374 
-386 LNTYNLMGTKSHN
+386 
-399 KFIPDDYKYNS
+399 
-410 IDVRLGVLQ
+410 
-419 GLLDTDGW
+419 
-427 CSKSDGTIQ
+427 
-436 YYSISKQLSDDTK
+436 
-449 ELVQSFGGV
+449 
-458 ARQTKKI
+458 
-465 GKYKLPN
+465 
-472 GEVKECNTCYV
+472 
-483 LTINLPENILPFR
+483 
-496 LKRKLDNM
+496 
-504 KAVKKYHPS
+504 
-513 RGIKKI
+513 
-519 EFSRKTLGQCISV
+519 
-532 EAEDNLYVIDNYV
+532 
-545 VTHNTIQSVMGTL
+545 QSVMGTL

-815 NTIELAENAIEDDKK
+815 NTIELAENALEEGKK

-920 IGQKNNVSVYYQLFE
+920 IGQKNNVSVYYQLFD

-955 IIGNNNDMNE
+955 IIGNNNDMDD
-965 IIKDIIE
+965 IVKDIIE

>member
-9 AFTALNKLRE
+9 AFTALNRLRE

-34 ISKGKLSLTS
+34 INKGKLSLTS

-110 QKQNEMYWV
+110 QKQNEIYWV

-152 YEHQKDGTEF
+152 YEHQKEGIKF
-162 LVSRKKAILADDMG
+162 LVSRKKCILADDMG
-176 LGKVIANDTPVL
+176 LGK
-188 TPDGWVNHGSLVIGD
+188 
-203 YVIGSNGKPTRVTGV
+203 
-218 YPNPIKDYYQITFT
+218 
-232 DGSVVEACDE
+232 
-242 HLWAVQT
+242 
-249 PTQKKNNR
+249 
-257 GYNILTI
+257 
-264 KDMLDKD
+264 
-271 KTITIRGKGYNS
+271 
-283 DKKYTSKTF
+283 
-292 YKMKNGD
+292 
-299 CKWYIPMVKPVE
+299 
-311 FNEKP
+311 
-316 VSLDPY
+316 
-322 LLGVLLGDGSL
+322 
-333 SQRNITL
+333 
-340 TNADSDLITEVE
+340 
-352 SVLPNNILL
+352 
-361 SNYKKDISFGFKM
+361 
-374 ADPKAGNTLKFG
+374 
-386 LNTYNLMGTKSHN
+386 
-399 KFIPDDYKYNS
+399 
-410 IDVRLGVLQ
+410 
-419 GLLDTDGW
+419 
-427 CSKSDGTIQ
+427 
-436 YYSISKQLSDDTK
+436 
-449 ELVQSFGGV
+449 
-458 ARQTKKI
+458 
-465 GKYKLPN
+465 
-472 GEVKECNTCYV
+472 
-483 LTINLPENILPFR
+483 
-496 LKRKLDNM
+496 
-504 KAVKKYHPS
+504 
-513 RGIKKI
+513 
-519 EFSRKTLGQCISV
+519 
-532 EAEDNLYVIDNYV
+532 
-545 VTHNTIQSVMGTL
+545 TIQSVMGTL

-634 FDTLIVDEAHYL
+634 FDTLIIDEAHYL
-646 KNHKSIRGSIVT
+646 KNHQSIRGSIVT

-738 RIKNKVLRRM
+738 RIKNRVLRRM
-748 KEDVLD
+748 KEEVLD

-773 EYDNLWEEYLIKR
+773 EYDNLWEEYLINR

-791 RGKPQRDLVELILL
+791 RGNPQRDLVELILL
-805 RQFIALKSIP
+805 RQFIALRAIP
-815 NTIELAENAIEDDKK
+815 NTIELVENAIEEDKK
-830 IIIFTTFTDELLELQ
+830 VIIFTTFTDELLELQ

-955 IIGNNNDMNE
+955 IIGNNND
-965 IIKDIIE
+965 IDDIVKDIIE

>member
-19 YNGKNPYLKKLKNEL
+19 YNGKNPYLKKLKSEL
-34 ISKGKLSLTS
+34 TNKGKLSLTS

-71 GEEFKKKYELS
+71 GEEFKKKYDLP

-110 QKQNEMYWV
+110 QKQNEIYWV

-152 YEHQKDGTEF
+152 YEHQKDGIEF
-162 LVSRKKAILADDMG
+162 LVSRKKCILADDMG
-176 LGKVIANDTPVL
+176 LGK
-188 TPDGWVNHGSLVIGD
+188 
-203 YVIGSNGKPTRVTGV
+203 
-218 YPNPIKDYYQITFT
+218 
-232 DGSVVEACDE
+232 
-242 HLWAVQT
+242 
-249 PTQKKNNR
+249 
-257 GYNILTI
+257 
-264 KDMLDKD
+264 
-271 KTITIRGKGYNS
+271 
-283 DKKYTSKTF
+283 
-292 YKMKNGD
+292 
-299 CKWYIPMVKPVE
+299 
-311 FNEKP
+311 
-316 VSLDPY
+316 
-322 LLGVLLGDGSL
+322 
-333 SQRNITL
+333 TL
-340 TNADSDLITEVE
+340 
-352 SVLPNNILL
+352 
-361 SNYKKDISFGFKM
+361 
-374 ADPKAGNTLKFG
+374 
-386 LNTYNLMGTKSHN
+386 
-399 KFIPDDYKYNS
+399 
-410 IDVRLGVLQ
+410 
-419 GLLDTDGW
+419 
-427 CSKSDGTIQ
+427 
-436 YYSISKQLSDDTK
+436 
-449 ELVQSFGGV
+449 
-458 ARQTKKI
+458 
-465 GKYKLPN
+465 
-472 GEVKECNTCYV
+472 
-483 LTINLPENILPFR
+483 
-496 LKRKLDNM
+496 
-504 KAVKKYHPS
+504 
-513 RGIKKI
+513 
-519 EFSRKTLGQCISV
+519 
-532 EAEDNLYVIDNYV
+532 
-545 VTHNTIQSVMGTL
+545 QSVMGTL

-815 NTIELAENAIEDDKK
+815 NTIELAENALEEGKK

-870 FQNNPKKKVFIGN
+870 FQNNPKTKVFIGN

-955 IIGNNNDMNE
+955 IIGNNDDDDMDD
-965 IIKDIIE
+965 IVKDIIE

>member
-9 AFTALNKLRE
+9 AFTALNRLRE
-19 YNGKNPYLKKLKNEL
+19 YNGKNPYLNKLKNEL
-34 ISKGKLSLTS
+34 ISKGKVSLTS

-71 GEEFKKKYELS
+71 GEEFKKKYDLP

-110 QKQNEMYWV
+110 QKQNEIYWV

-152 YEHQKDGTEF
+152 YEHQKEGIKF

-176 LGKVIANDTPVL
+176 LGK
-188 TPDGWVNHGSLVIGD
+188 
-203 YVIGSNGKPTRVTGV
+203 
-218 YPNPIKDYYQITFT
+218 
-232 DGSVVEACDE
+232 
-242 HLWAVQT
+242 
-249 PTQKKNNR
+249 
-257 GYNILTI
+257 
-264 KDMLDKD
+264 
-271 KTITIRGKGYNS
+271 
-283 DKKYTSKTF
+283 
-292 YKMKNGD
+292 
-299 CKWYIPMVKPVE
+299 
-311 FNEKP
+311 
-316 VSLDPY
+316 
-322 LLGVLLGDGSL
+322 
-333 SQRNITL
+333 TL
-340 TNADSDLITEVE
+340 
-352 SVLPNNILL
+352 
-361 SNYKKDISFGFKM
+361 
-374 ADPKAGNTLKFG
+374 
-386 LNTYNLMGTKSHN
+386 
-399 KFIPDDYKYNS
+399 
-410 IDVRLGVLQ
+410 
-419 GLLDTDGW
+419 
-427 CSKSDGTIQ
+427 
-436 YYSISKQLSDDTK
+436 
-449 ELVQSFGGV
+449 
-458 ARQTKKI
+458 
-465 GKYKLPN
+465 
-472 GEVKECNTCYV
+472 
-483 LTINLPENILPFR
+483 
-496 LKRKLDNM
+496 
-504 KAVKKYHPS
+504 
-513 RGIKKI
+513 
-519 EFSRKTLGQCISV
+519 
-532 EAEDNLYVIDNYV
+532 
-545 VTHNTIQSVMGTL
+545 QSVMGTL

-624 EELTHILDEK
+624 EELTNILDEK

-646 KNHKSIRGSIVT
+646 KNHQSIRGSIVT

-786 KEQKK
+786 QEQKK
-791 RGKPQRDLVELILL
+791 RGSPQRDLVELILL
-805 RQFIALKSIP
+805 RQFIALKAIP
-815 NTIELAENAIEDDKK
+815 NTIELAENALEEGKK

-845 EHFGNQCVVHNGSMS
+845 EYFGNQCVVHNGSMG

-955 IIGNNNDMNE
+955 IIGNNNDMDD
-965 IIKDIIE
+965 IVKDIIE